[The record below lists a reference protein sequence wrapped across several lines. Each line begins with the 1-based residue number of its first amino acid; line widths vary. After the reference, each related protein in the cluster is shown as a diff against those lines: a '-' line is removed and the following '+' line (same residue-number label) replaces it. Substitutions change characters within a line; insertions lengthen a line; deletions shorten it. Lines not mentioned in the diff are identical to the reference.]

1 MFHIYIYL
9 DGILM
14 YFGGEFVQFH
24 HSQRFEASPSK
35 IFFSKESSIF
45 GRSEAWFWHEDLTG
59 DMMKIF
65 FPLKVRHS
73 NLLEILDCC
82 DIKTKCGYILVDPS
96 LSS

>member
-1 MFHIYIYL
+1 MLCFIIYIYL

-59 DMMKIF
+59 DMMKMF
-65 FPLKVRHS
+65 FS
-73 NLLEILDCC
+73 FE
-82 DIKTKCGYILVDPS
+82 S
-96 LSS
+96 QA